1 MYSVYLWKM
10 NVQYSTVF
18 CNSYVCKK
26 VDFRILFIKVR
37 SEWTLIVSITF
48 FSGLFTQQ
56 SPYQRKYFLEHA
68 FECSEILVSFS
79 QRVLTT
85 NSLWCTNTHNIH
97 FRGRAGSAGPA
108 ATGCRPLYI
117 HTYTNLCSVNHPH
130 HNSGKHTNNCSGKKF
145 LAPCSFV
152 DEREGGRD
160 EIEIGNVVFNSSQ
173 LQVFWL
179 SVAGIRPTAGVR
191 PLVGVRPA
199 ADVRPVA
206 GVRPAAGVR

>member
-1 MYSVYLWKM
+1 MVIFSRTQILTLWTDIFWSLLCKLSFIQSSLYSVQYLWKM

-56 SPYQRKYFLEHA
+56 SSYQRKYFLEHA
-68 FECSEILVSFS
+68 FECSEILVSLS

-85 NSLWCTNTHNIH
+85 NSLWWTNTYNIH
-97 FRGRAGSAGPA
+97 FPGRAGSAGPV

-117 HTYTNLCSVNHPH
+117 H
-130 HNSGKHTNNCSGKKF
+130 
-145 LAPCSFV
+145 
-152 DEREGGRD
+152 
-160 EIEIGNVVFNSSQ
+160 I
-173 LQVFWL
+173 
-179 SVAGIRPTAGVR
+179 PTCAQ
-191 PLVGVRPA
+191 
-199 ADVRPVA
+199 
-206 GVRPAAGVR
+206 